1 MVGDRYKKRAKS
13 RKRDFEREK
22 HEWSDDNSNSDVEEE
37 HFVSQRK
44 MRKASKEEG
53 GEKRVE
59 KKKQTF
65 ENPKCGPNKKKKAR
79 KNFEKVQNEE
89 ISKQIEHDEA
99 EQWFTIDLPGGQGQ
113 AFLQYSIEDDGKIDL
128 WHTEVRNKSQNLVFN
143 TWLSYH
149 ALIAPRYLKQR
160 EVQGLE
166 VNWRRQPLTG
176 QQGGKEIKQKV
187 VAIVK
192 C

>member
-1 MVGDRYKKRAKS
+1 
-13 RKRDFEREK
+13 
-22 HEWSDDNSNSDVEEE
+22 
-37 HFVSQRK
+37 

-128 WHTEVRNKSQNLVFN
+128 WHTEVPEAARG
-143 TWLSYH
+143 
-149 ALIAPRYLKQR
+149 AGI
-160 EVQGLE
+160 G
-166 VNWRRQPLTG
+166 G
-176 QQGGKEIKQKV
+176 QLAKAAIDWAAGRKNSRDQAVTVMMQKERIPTQM
-187 VAIVK
+187 
-192 C
+192 